1 MSAKEYFDSDGKAL
15 DARFHITQDHL
26 SDQDL
31 RKLDVTS
38 LNPLSPEVS
47 VKNLQKMQRPNC
59 ILKQTSPPEEYRQ
72 RSMFVPTQT
81 PPHHAK
87 IKKKADDNLKE
98 T

>member
-47 VKNLQKMQRPNC
+47 FKNLQKMQRPNC
-59 ILKQTSPPEEYRQ
+59 ILKQTSPLNIDN
-72 RSMFVPTQT
+72 VPCSCRHKHHPTTQQ
-81 PPHHAK
+81 
-87 IKKKADDNLKE
+87 
-98 T
+98 

>member
-47 VKNLQKMQRPNC
+47 FKNLQKMQRPNC
-59 ILKQTSPPEEYRQ
+59 ILKQTSPPEYRQ

-81 PPHHAK
+81 PPHHAT